1 MTTTSRMTTTSITR
15 DVNRDFEGEVYEV
28 VGDYGAQLRWSEL
41 PEGEQ
46 IVISGS
52 GDAATLNR
60 FKNILLALRSEFGGG
75 AIEGP
80 GHVVITG

>member
-1 MTTTSRMTTTSITR
+1 MTATSRMSTTTITR

-28 VGDYGAQLRWSEL
+28 VGDYGAQLRWSDL

-75 AIEGP
+75 AI
-80 GHVVITG
+80 